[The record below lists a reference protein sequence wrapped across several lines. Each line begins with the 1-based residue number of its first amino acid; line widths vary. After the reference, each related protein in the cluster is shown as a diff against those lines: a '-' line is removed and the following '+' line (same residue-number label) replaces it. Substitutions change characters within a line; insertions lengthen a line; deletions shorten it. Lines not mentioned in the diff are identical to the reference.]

1 MSRTRSTDAAYAP
14 SSLLLR
20 ELVLGLVLLTGTHL
34 FVVDVRAFASIGA
47 AIPLVAGV
55 ATGPL
60 LLMILR
66 RTNRPSVGFAGLV
79 ALSVVAAAASWAA
92 GAAVAGTEAEAARIP
107 AFGIGLLVGS
117 IALRLADE
125 RHRTVGW

>member
-1 MSRTRSTDAAYAP
+1 
-14 SSLLLR
+14 
-20 ELVLGLVLLTGTHL
+20 V
-34 FVVDVRAFASIGA
+34 
-47 AIPLVAGV
+47 
-55 ATGPL
+55 TGPL
-60 LLMILR
+60 LLVILR
-66 RTNRPSVGFAGLV
+66 RTDRPSVGFAGLV

-92 GAAVAGTEAEAARIP
+92 GAAVVGTEAEAARIP